1 MCLLSYILCSKI
13 EQLIRNLNKSF
24 TVAPA
29 ITPERFKVHASSCFH
44 VLEDAG
50 LVGDLQPLMLAFE
63 GGKGSRHQLF
73 NQIYP
78 KEKGFKPKARQ
89 HFMSQTMGL
98 PQSRQQV
105 NLG

>member
-29 ITPERFKVHASSCFH
+29 ITPERFKVH
-44 VLEDAG
+44 AG